1 MRLSA
6 TARYAVAGESGTWRY
21 VGQATYAE
29 EPHGREVD
37 HDYVRMVEVGGDRE
51 VWVEP
56 GDVTRV
62 VTRRPAVRAS
72 A

>member
-1 MRLSA
+1 MIRLSA
-6 TARYAVAGESGTWRY
+6 TARYAVTGEPGAWRY

-51 VWVEP
+51 VWVDP
-56 GDVTRV
+56 GECTRL
-62 VTRRPAVRAS
+62 RKGEAS
-72 A
+72 AA